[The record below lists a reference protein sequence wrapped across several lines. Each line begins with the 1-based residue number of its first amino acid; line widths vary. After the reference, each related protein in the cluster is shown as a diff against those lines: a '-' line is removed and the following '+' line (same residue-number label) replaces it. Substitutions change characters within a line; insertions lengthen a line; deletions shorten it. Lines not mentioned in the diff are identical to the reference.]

1 MTMEKNNC
9 GSFDLVAY
17 QFGEALPAER
27 RAIETHVR
35 ACEACA
41 SELERLNFTQAA
53 LLSGVR
59 DEEIPRR
66 IAFVSDKVF
75 EPKWYQRLWSTPQ
88 WGFASAA
95 LLAAAITFHA
105 TRPPLAQMQPGGA
118 GESGVIVQ
126 QQQRQQQPQPPQP
139 FDTQAVIAKA
149 VAEAEARNEKRTKLL
164 LAEVERR
171 HETERL
177 EMMATVNASFVELSK
192 RFNNA
197 VKMTAAVDTRV
208 PPQ

>member
-1 MTMEKNNC
+1 MMEKTNC
-9 GSFDLVAY
+9 GSFDLTAY
-17 QFGEALPAER
+17 QFGEAAPADK
-27 RAIETHVR
+27 RAIEAHVR
-35 ACEACA
+35 TCEACA

-59 DEEIPRR
+59 DEEMPRR

-88 WGFASAA
+88 WGFASAG
-95 LLAAAITFHA
+95 LLAAAIVFHA
-105 TRPPLAQMQPGGA
+105 TRPVQQQMGVVASEQPR
-118 GESGVIVQ
+118 VIVQ
-126 QQQRQQQPQPPQP
+126 QQQAQPV
-139 FDTQAVIAKA
+139 DTQAIIAKA

-171 HETERL
+171 HEAERL

-197 VKMTAAVDTRV
+197 VRMSAAVDTRV
-208 PPQ
+208 PQQ

>member
-1 MTMEKNNC
+1 MMEKTNC
-9 GSFDLVAY
+9 GSFDLTAY
-17 QFGEALPAER
+17 QFGEATPADR
-27 RAIETHVR
+27 RAIEAHVR
-35 ACEACA
+35 TCEACA

-59 DEEIPRR
+59 DEEMPRR

-88 WGFASAA
+88 WGFASAG
-95 LLAAAITFHA
+95 LLAAAMVFHA
-105 TRPPLAQMQPGGA
+105 TRPVQPAVATGQPRM
-118 GESGVIVQ
+118 IVEQ
-126 QQQRQQQPQPPQP
+126 QQQQAAQPPI
-139 FDTQAVIAKA
+139 DTQAIIAKA
-149 VAEAEARNEKRTKLL
+149 VAEAEARNEKRTRLL

-171 HETERL
+171 HEAERL

-197 VKMTAAVDTRV
+197 VKMTAAVDTRA
-208 PPQ
+208 PQQ